1 MKMEDYIFIAIQDKT
16 GDSKLKLQWDSKDK
30 DAIEF
35 AQEEFKRLQ
44 EAGYRIF
51 EVKKVLGFI
60 KTKGEEIKEYNSKD
74 GMVYYEKNVDRG
86 FSLKEVEADNIRYE
100 EPKKFDPKKDKVTRK
115 KSYVATKPL
124 RAG

>member
-1 MKMEDYIFIAIQDKT
+1 MDMENYIFIAVQDKT

-30 DAIEF
+30 EAIEF
-35 AQEEFKRLQ
+35 AQEEFTRLQ

-51 EVKKVLGFI
+51 EVNKVLGFF
-60 KTKGEEIKEYNSKD
+60 KTKGEEIHNYDPKS
-74 GMVYYEKNVDRG
+74 GMVYYEKVLDRG
-86 FSLKEVEADNIRYE
+86 FSMKEVEADNIRYE
-100 EPKKFDPKKDKVTRK
+100 EAKKFDPKKDKITSE